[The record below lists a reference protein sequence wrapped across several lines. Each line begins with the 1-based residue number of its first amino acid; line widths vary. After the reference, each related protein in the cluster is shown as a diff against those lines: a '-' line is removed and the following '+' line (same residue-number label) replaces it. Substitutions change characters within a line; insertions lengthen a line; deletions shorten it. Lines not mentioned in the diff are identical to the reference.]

1 MWKDLRRAFGIDQ
14 LCKVDSTRSNGRKLA
29 QFVWKQVREMTPRE
43 REIFEETA
51 YTLPVDFHSWRR
63 RYSQALAEADVN
75 AQQATALAGHASLD
89 VHQRYLAS
97 ATKVARIP
105 ERALPGIL
113 ARVSGKSRGAES
125 RIQVGVAGFE
135 PATSGTQS
143 RPSTRLRY
151 TPRGGGL

>member
-1 MWKDLRRAFGIDQ
+1 
-14 LCKVDSTRSNGRKLA
+14 RKLA

-63 RYSQALAEADVN
+63 AFSQALEDADVN
-75 AQQATALAGHASLD
+75 VQQATALAGHASLEA
-89 VHQRYLAS
+89 HQRYLQRS
-97 ATKVARIP
+97 TKVRKLP
-105 ERALPGIL
+105 EAALPNLDTAIVQNRAL
-113 ARVSGKSRGAES
+113 RSQ
-125 RIQVGVAGFE
+125 IQVGVAGFE